1 MTSIRPGQ
9 WSRTVSEPHVS
20 RTIPEVQVAARW
32 TPPSGTLGELVA
44 ASRLRAA
51 RLEPVRRDLED
62 VARRAAVP
70 PSFATSLRGSRIAVI
85 AEVKRRS
92 PSRGDI
98 NPGLDAADQALAYAD
113 GGAAAISVLTEP
125 DRFNGRPEDLTAVR
139 ARVDLPVLR
148 KDFLIDPLQL
158 VEARALG
165 ASAALV
171 IVRAVDPVCLGEL
184 VDAARVLGLDL
195 LVEIHTEGEAD
206 RALATG
212 ARVIGVNNRDLET
225 LAVDPTR
232 AHRLIPQLP
241 PDVVA
246 VAESGIV
253 TRADVEAAAAVGADA
268 VLVGTAL
275 SAASDPTALV
285 RALGAVPRRLTGRH

>member
-1 MTSIRPGQ
+1 
-9 WSRTVSEPHVS
+9 
-20 RTIPEVQVAARW
+20 VQVASRW
-32 TPPSGTLGELVA
+32 TPPSGTLGQLVA
-44 ASRLRAA
+44 ASRFRAA
-51 RLEPVRRDLED
+51 SLEPVRRDLED
-62 VARRAAVP
+62 AARRAAVA
-70 PSFATSLRGSRIAVI
+70 PSLAASLRGTRVAVI

-92 PSRGDI
+92 PSKGDI
-98 NPGLDAADQALAYAD
+98 NPRLDAADQAWAYAE

-139 ARVDLPVLR
+139 ARVELPVLR

-171 IVRAVDPVCLGEL
+171 IVRAIDPVSLGEL
-184 VDAARVLGLDL
+184 VDAARMLGLEL
-195 LVEIHTEGEAD
+195 LVEIHTESEAD
-206 RALATG
+206 RALAVG
-212 ARVIGVNNRDLET
+212 AQVIGVNNRDLET

-241 PDVVA
+241 PGVVA
-246 VAESGIV
+246 IAESGIV
-253 TRADVEAAAAVGADA
+253 TRSDVEAAAAAGADA

-285 RALGAVPRRLTGRH
+285 RALSAVPRRLTERH